1 MTGTMEGRAGRPRAP
16 APEGAGLVLLYAPN
30 HADLASVV
38 KLGDDAV
45 VLGREPPAGG
55 FAIPQ
60 IAVSRVHARVARQ
73 GDAWTVT
80 DLDSRN
86 GVLVNGCFV
95 DERTLA
101 PGDELRVGDAI
112 FKLVVSDIAAYAR
125 FRVAD
130 PGVALASG
138 VGGPL
143 VAKLALEIER
153 VAPTDISILVVGET
167 GTGKELTARAIHDAS
182 ARRGQLCALNCAAIP
197 ASLVESELFG
207 FRRGAFTGADRDHP
221 GLVRTAHGGT
231 LLLDEIGDMPLE
243 AQAKLLRMLETRE
256 VVPLG
261 AARGE
266 RVDVRVV
273 CATNRDLRAL
283 VDAGRF
289 RGDLFARIQGYTLTL
304 PPLRARK
311 EDIYRLVRHFLA
323 AAGRAEVGVTFPFM
337 VAACHYGW
345 PYNVRELEGAVRRA
359 LAVAD
364 GPLLDEAH
372 LPEVV
377 AAAMKDYAATRG
389 EAPSEPPALR
399 AVAPSGTPG
408 ADELRELLRRHA
420 GNVAAVA
427 RELGKD
433 RTQIHRW
440 MRLHAIRP
448 DDFR

>member
-1 MTGTMEGRAGRPRAP
+1 
-16 APEGAGLVLLYAPN
+16 VLLYAPN
-30 HADLASVV
+30 HAELPNVV
-38 KLGDDAV
+38 RLGSEPV
-45 VLGREPPAGG
+45 VLGREPPHGG
-55 FAIPQ
+55 VVLPQ
-60 IAVSRVHARVARQ
+60 TAVSRVHARVARD
-73 GDAWTVT
+73 GDAWTVA

-95 DERTLA
+95 RDAALA
-101 PGDELRVGDAI
+101 PGDEVRIGDSI
-112 FKLVVSDIAAYAR
+112 WKLVAKDIDAYAR
-125 FRVAD
+125 FRLDD
-130 PGVALASG
+130 PGVALAG
-138 VGGPL
+138 GAGGPL
-143 VAKLALEIER
+143 VAKLVHEIGR
-153 VAPTDISILVVGET
+153 VAKADLSVLVVGET
-167 GTGKELTARAIHDAS
+167 GTGKELTARAIHEES
-182 ARRGQLCALNCAAIP
+182 GRKGPLCALNCAAIP

-221 GLVRTAHGGT
+221 GLVRTANGGT

-273 CATNRDLRAL
+273 CATHRDLRAL
-283 VDAGRF
+283 ADEGRF
-289 RGDLFARIQGYTLTL
+289 RGDLFARIQGYTLAV

-311 EDIYRLVRHFLA
+311 EDLFRLVRHFLT
-323 AAGRAEVGVTFPFM
+323 AAGRPETAVTFAFM
-337 VAACHYGW
+337 VAACHYSW
-345 PYNVRELEGAVRRA
+345 PYNVRELEAAVRRA

-364 GPLLDEAH
+364 LPELDEPH
-372 LPEVV
+372 LPEAVTH
-377 AAAMKDYAATRG
+377 AMKDYAVKTGA
-389 EAPSEPPALR
+389 AASEPPRPALPTTAPSADDLR
-399 AVAPSGTPG
+399 A
-408 ADELRELLRRHA
+408 LLARHG

-448 DDFR
+448 DEFR

>member
-1 MTGTMEGRAGRPRAP
+1 MEGSRGKPRGP

-30 HADLASVV
+30 HEGLPSVV
-38 KLGDDAV
+38 RLGADPV
-45 VLGREPPAGG
+45 VLGREPPPGG

-60 IAVSRVHARVARQ
+60 TAVSRVHARIARQ
-73 GDAWTVT
+73 GDAWVAT

-86 GVLVNGCFV
+86 GVLVNGAFV
-95 DERTLA
+95 REERLE
-101 PGDELRVGDAI
+101 PGDEVRIGDAI
-112 FKLVVSDIAAYAR
+112 FKLVSQDIDLYAR
-125 FRVAD
+125 FRVGD
-130 PGVALASG
+130 PGVALAGG

-143 VAKLALEIER
+143 VAKLAAEIAR
-153 VAPTDISILVVGET
+153 IATTDLSVLVTGET
-167 GTGKELTARAIHDAS
+167 GTGKELAARALHEAS
-182 ARRGQLCALNCAAIP
+182 GRRGQLSALNCAAIP

-221 GLVRTAHGGT
+221 GVVRAANGGT

-243 AQAKLLRMLETRE
+243 AQAKLLRMIETRE

-261 AARGE
+261 AARSE

-273 CATNRDLRAL
+273 CATHRDLRAL

-289 RGDLFARIQGYTLTL
+289 RGDLFARIQGYTLAL

-311 EDIYRLVRHFLA
+311 EDLYRLVRHFLV
-323 AAGRAEVGVTFPFM
+323 AAGRPEASVTFAFM
-337 VAACHYGW
+337 LAACHYAW

-359 LAVAD
+359 LAITEA
-364 GPLLDEAH
+364 PELDEAH
-372 LPEVV
+372 LPEAVT
-377 AAAMKDYAATRG
+377 AAMQDYGGARASA
-389 EAPSEPPALR
+389 EPSQTAGPP
-399 AVAPSGTPG
+399 APSGTPG
-408 ADELRELLRRHA
+408 AEELRALLRRHG

-427 RELGKD
+427 REVGKD

-448 DDFR
+448 DDFRH